1 MHSSSVIQHIS
12 EDNPLSPFFQSLV
25 STIIGAIFGGSGV
38 TFLTFLIQ
46 RHDRKT
52 DKRQGEY
59 AELSRKISEIADAV
73 KGQGHDRVI
82 YLGGRYIQRG
92 GSTKEGYE
100 NLYEYIYLPYKAL
113 GGNGTAEKVMV
124 DDKNLPIITQNEA
137 YERELNV

>member
-1 MHSSSVIQHIS
+1 M
-12 EDNPLSPFFQSLV
+12 SPFFQTLV

-52 DKRQGEY
+52 DKRQEEY
-59 AELSRKISEIADAV
+59 TELSRKISEIADAV

-92 GSTKEGYE
+92 GITKDEYE
-100 NLYEYIYLPYKAL
+100 NLHDYIYLPYKAL
-113 GGNGTAEKVMV
+113 GGNGTAEKVMEDV
-124 DDKNLPIITQNEA
+124 KNLPIITQNEA
-137 YERELNV
+137 YERDLNV

>member
-1 MHSSSVIQHIS
+1 M
-12 EDNPLSPFFQSLV
+12 SPFFQTLV

-52 DKRQGEY
+52 DKRQEEY
-59 AELSRKISEIADAV
+59 TELSRKISEIADAV

-92 GSTKEGYE
+92 GITKDEYE
-100 NLYEYIYLPYKAL
+100 NLYDYIYLPYKAL
-113 GGNGTAEKVMV
+113 GGNGTAEKVMKDV
-124 DDKNLPIITQNEA
+124 DNLPIITKNEA
-137 YERELNV
+137 YERDLNV

>member
-1 MHSSSVIQHIS
+1 MT
-12 EDNPLSPFFQSLV
+12 PFFQTLI

-52 DKRQGEY
+52 DKRQEEY

-73 KGQGHDRVI
+73 KGQGHDRIV

-92 GSTKEGYE
+92 GITQDEYD
-100 NLYEYIYLPYKAL
+100 NLYTYLYKPYAAL
-113 GGNGTAEKVMV
+113 GGNGTAKKIV
-124 DDKNLPIITQNEA
+124 DDCTKLQIISSEEA
-137 YERELNV
+137 EKRDCENAQ

>member
-1 MHSSSVIQHIS
+1 M
-12 EDNPLSPFFQSLV
+12 SPFFQTLV

-52 DKRQGEY
+52 DKRQAEY

-73 KGQGHDRVI
+73 KGQGHDRVV

-92 GSTKEGYE
+92 GITKDEYE
-100 NLYEYIYLPYKAL
+100 NLYDYIYLPYKAL
-113 GGNGTAEKVMV
+113 GGNGTAEKVMEDV
-124 DDKNLPIITQNEA
+124 KNLPIITQNEA
-137 YERELNV
+137 YERDLNV

>member
-1 MHSSSVIQHIS
+1 M
-12 EDNPLSPFFQSLV
+12 SPFTQTLI

-82 YLGGRYIQRG
+82 YLGSRYIQRG
-92 GSTKEGYE
+92 GITKDEYE
-100 NLYEYIYLPYKAL
+100 NLHDYIYLPYKAL
-113 GGNGTAEKVMV
+113 GGNGTAEKVMEDV
-124 DDKNLPIITQNEA
+124 KNLPIITQNEA
-137 YERELNV
+137 YERDLNV